1 MTYLASGLKLNY
13 AVIGCGVVSVW
24 PATGAFCFVVHYVA
38 AAPGMRRWLPYA
50 HLSPHGLSNG
60 RPACIAWPARDRGGV
75 RLAGAAVAGAL
86 ARFVVVR
93 AIL

>member
-1 MTYLASGLKLNY
+1 MTYLASGMKLNY

-93 AIL
+93 ATL